1 MSQEKYRIMIETSSI
16 CNARCN
22 FCANSTL
29 IRPKMQMPD
38 DLFYLIVKRLIE
50 ENISVERFIM
60 HLNGEP
66 FTDKQLIE
74 RIEFLKKKFVNVP
87 VWFTTNFSLP
97 DKKTIDQLLV
107 SGVDQITISL
117 NAIEKEKYHEIMGL
131 DFEQTMSNIEYLMK
145 KNRQMG
151 NPLHVRLSIVDYGE
165 KEEVEKFQQRY
176 SDIAEIRIIRLGR
189 WIGKDGVLLPERSQ
203 NLHRYCDDLYH
214 QICILSNGN
223 YAICSFDCEGQVSL
237 NVQGTSILEAFYSE
251 VFEKLRRAHINGI
264 DGTICENCSF
274 SYIE

>member
-16 CNARCN
+16 CNAKCT

-50 ENISVERFIM
+50 EDISVERFIM

-66 FTDKQLIE
+66 FTDQQLIE

-97 DKKTIDQLLV
+97 DKKTIDRLLV
-107 SGVDQITISL
+107 SGVNQITISL
-117 NAIEKEKYHEIMGL
+117 NAVEKEKYHEIMGL
-131 DFEQTMSNIEYLMK
+131 DFERTMSNIEYLMK

-223 YAICSFDCEGQVSL
+223 YAICSFDCEGQVPL

-274 SYIE
+274 SYGG

>member
-16 CNARCN
+16 CNARCS

-50 ENISVERFIM
+50 EDISVERFIM

-74 RIEFLKKKFVNVP
+74 RIEFLKKKFVNTP
-87 VWFTTNFSLP
+87 IWFTTNFSLP
-97 DKKTIDQLLV
+97 DKNTIDRLLV

-117 NAIEKEKYHEIMGL
+117 NAVEKEKYHEITGL
-131 DFEQTMSNIEYLMK
+131 DFERTMSNIEYLME
-145 KNRQMG
+145 KNSQMG
-151 NPLHVRLSIVDYGE
+151 DPLHVRLSIVDYGE
-165 KEEVEKFQQRY
+165 KEEVKKFQQRY

-189 WIGKDGVLLPERSQ
+189 WIGKEGVPLPERPQ
-203 NLHRYCDDLYH
+203 DLHRYCDDLYH
-214 QICILSNGN
+214 QVCILSNGD
-223 YAICSFDCEGQVSL
+223 YAICSFDCEGQVPL
-237 NVQGTSILEAFYSE
+237 NVQETSILEAFYSE
-251 VFEKLRRAHINGI
+251 TYEKLRKAHSNGI
-264 DGTICENCSF
+264 NGTICENCSF
-274 SYIE
+274 SYAG